1 MTFTESLPTLNACLN
16 GTATILLTAGFIFIK
31 TGHEKSHR
39 ACMVSAFAVSVIFLF
54 FYVLHKWLVQGV
66 HTPFGGEGAWRSIY
80 STMLVTHIVL
90 AILIVPLVLTTLSL
104 AIRGKRDIHKSWA
117 RWTFPIWYYVSVTGV
132 LIYLFLY
139 VWWLCISM
147 VRRVT
152 AFVGL
157 FHRHHAPHSGK

>member
-31 TGHEKSHR
+31 NGREKSHR

-66 HTPFGGEGAWRSIY
+66 HTPFGGEGTWRSIY
-80 STMLVTHIVL
+80 YTMLVTHIIL

-104 AIRGKRDIHKSWA
+104 AIRGKRDRHKSWA

-139 VWWLCISM
+139 VWW
-147 VRRVT
+147 
-152 AFVGL
+152 
-157 FHRHHAPHSGK
+157 